1 MSSPAGAH
9 PAVCNDPHVH
19 ELTREQARRIAVR
32 AQLLSEP
39 QPTDLLE
46 VVEHLTLLQ
55 LDPTRA
61 VAPSA
66 HLVLWSRL
74 GSGYDRAELED
85 ALTSG
90 RLVEIGGMAT
100 PVSLVPLH
108 RAVMAGWPGAG
119 DRPWHA
125 DVAAWVEDNDEC
137 RREVLETLRQE
148 GPLSAPD
155 LPDAIVRPWRS
166 SGWTNDRS
174 VLKLLDLMAARGEVV
189 VVGRDGAHRLWDL
202 AERVYPDDPVPP
214 LEEATHELRRLRLHS
229 LGLDRGTQVAGVGEP
244 ARAQGLRGTWR
255 VDPAYVEEHAD
266 AACTRTV
273 LLSPLDRLVLDRAR
287 MAALF
292 DFDYQLE
299 MYKPAAQRRFGYWAL
314 PVLHGHDLV
323 GKVDCTAEPAEGALR
338 VDAVHEDPVGGADGP
353 PWSEEV
359 RTAVH
364 AEIDALA
371 DWLGVEPLRMPG
383 VRT

>member
-1 MSSPAGAH
+1 M
-9 PAVCNDPHVH
+9 H

-32 AQLLSEP
+32 AQLLAEP
-39 QPTDLLE
+39 RPTDLLG

-55 LDPTRA
+55 LDPTKV

-66 HLVLWSRL
+66 HLVAWSRL
-74 GSGYDRAELED
+74 GPTYERSDLED
-85 ALTSG
+85 ALTAG

-100 PVSLVPLH
+100 HLSQVPLH

-125 DVAAWVEDNDEC
+125 DVAAWVEDNDAC
-137 RREVLETLRQE
+137 RREVLEVLRQE
-148 GPLSAPD
+148 GPLTAPE
-155 LPDAIVRPWRS
+155 LPSSIMRPWRS
-166 SGWTNDRS
+166 SGWTDDKS

-214 LEEATHELRRLRLHS
+214 LAEATEELRRLRLRS
-229 LGLDRGTQVAGVGEP
+229 LGLDRGKQAADAGEP
-244 ARAQGLRGTWR
+244 ARVEGLRGTWR
-255 VDPAYVEEHAD
+255 LDPSYVVDLDEP
-266 AACTRTV
+266 CTRTV

-299 MYKPAAQRRFGYWAL
+299 QYKPVEKRRFGYWAL

-323 GKVDCTAEPAEGALR
+323 GKVDCTAEPGEGVLR
-338 VDAVHEDPVGGADGP
+338 VDAVHEDPLGGPGGP
-353 PWSEEV
+353 PWTDEV
-359 RTAVH
+359 RSAVH

-371 DWLGVEPLRMPG
+371 TWLGVEPLLMPG
-383 VRT
+383 VRA

>member
-1 MSSPAGAH
+1 MSAT
-9 PAVCNDPHVH
+9 VH

-32 AQLLSEP
+32 AQLLAEP
-39 QPTDLLE
+39 RPTDVLE

-55 LDPTRA
+55 LDPTRV

-74 GSGYDRAELED
+74 GSTYERTDLED
-85 ALTSG
+85 ALTAG
-90 RLVEIGGMAT
+90 ELVEIGGMAT
-100 PVSLVPLH
+100 PLSQVPLH

-125 DVAAWVEDNDEC
+125 DVAGWVEDNDAC

-148 GPLSAPD
+148 GPLTAPD

-174 VLKLLDLMAARGEVV
+174 VLKLLDIMAARGEVV
-189 VVGRDGAHRLWDL
+189 VVGREGQHRLWDL

-214 LEEATHELRRLRLHS
+214 LAEATRELRRLRLRA
-229 LGLDRGTQVAGVGEP
+229 LGLDRGKQAADAGEP
-244 ARAQGLRGTWR
+244 ARVEGLRGTWR
-255 VDPAYVEEHAD
+255 VDPAYLD
-266 AACTRTV
+266 DSDDGDDTGGCTRTV

-299 MYKPAAQRRFGYWAL
+299 QYKPAAQRRFGYWAL

-323 GKVDCTAEPAEGALR
+323 GKVDCTAEPGEGVLR
-338 VDAVHEDPVGGADGP
+338 VDAVHEDPVGGADGA
-353 PWSEEV
+353 PWTDEL
-359 RTAVH
+359 RAAVH
-364 AEIDALA
+364 AEVEELA
-371 DWLGVEPLRMPG
+371 AWLGVEVLLMPG
-383 VRT
+383 VRA